1 MNKKIKIVG
10 TFSAL
15 VISIC
20 MLTVGVLAASSVSL
34 SVSSTVSFSASGVY
48 ASVSGSIWRGAN
60 ESSLAQV
67 TENANQTLAETK
79 NFVEGQISD
88 GTFTG
93 LENGWNPS
101 EVEFSETNK
110 IVEYRLTFKNY
121 SEFPI
126 AVEVTNNSVAG
137 TNITMQE
144 ITSAL
149 ESIPADNGVTSAT
162 YTLRL
167 TLNNVSVSTNMDIDL
182 SINLVSTQ
190 SLSYDIVIANYFD
203 STFLV
208 DINGDRESFVSD
220 TVTVKAGDYVEISSS
235 GHDLSGVYVMNSSG
249 GIAETIIEFSEGD
262 TTGVI
267 WHNFPK
273 LEQGNYIS
281 LEWYARQAAVG
292 TSPYQIN

>member
-15 VISIC
+15 IISIC

-79 NFVEGQISD
+79 NFVEGQVSN

-110 IVEYRLTFKNY
+110 IIEYRLTFKNY
-121 SEFPI
+121 SEF
-126 AVEVTNNSVAG
+126 
-137 TNITMQE
+137 NIQV
-144 ITSAL
+144 
-149 ESIPADNGVTSAT
+149 IP
-162 YTLRL
+162 
-167 TLNNVSVSTNMDIDL
+167 LNNVSINGIISSQEITTGLETISPNESATYILRLSLQNVSKSSDAQIDIDFTIKQSQQEY
-182 SINLVSTQ
+182 SIKVEE
-190 SLSYDIVIANYFD
+190 SYIAACTITVNEDSFSASSNVI
-203 STFLV
+203 
-208 DINGDRESFVSD
+208 INE
-220 TVTVKAGDYVEISSS
+220 GDYVRITSYSRNF
-235 GHDLSGVYVMNSSG
+235 DGVYIYNEDGSL
-249 GIAETIIEFSEGD
+249 AETLSERKDIG
-262 TTGVI
+262 TWETIG
-267 WHNFPK
+267 WNSFPA
-273 LEQGNYIS
+273 LEKGQYIYLS
-281 LEWYARQAAVG
+281 FPDISGADKAMELILYA
-292 TSPYQIN
+292 